1 MLCVSMEFDCVSV
14 VFRSDNISLQS
25 ALEFK
30 ENKGRGWM
38 SWSAL
43 TKSIRKLTEIATFIE
58 LIWIMISFITEVL
71 KESLSM

>member
-1 MLCVSMEFDCVSV
+1 MEFDCVSV

-30 ENKGRGWM
+30 ENNGREWM

-43 TKSIRKLTEIATFIE
+43 TTQKHT
-58 LIWIMISFITEVL
+58 
-71 KESLSM
+71 